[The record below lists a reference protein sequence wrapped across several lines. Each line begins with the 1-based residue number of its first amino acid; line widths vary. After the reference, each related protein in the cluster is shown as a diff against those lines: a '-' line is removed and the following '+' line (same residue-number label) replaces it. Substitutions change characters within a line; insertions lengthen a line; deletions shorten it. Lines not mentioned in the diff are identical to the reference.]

1 MVTLS
6 RLYVHPVKSM
16 RGLQL
21 SHAQVTPSGLAFDRL
36 FMLTDPQGMFITA
49 RQYPQLVQF
58 TPALLPDGLILT
70 SPDGNESVSI
80 KFSDFAEQPS
90 PTEVWGNQFTSLIAP
105 AEINHWLSGY
115 LKRDIQLRWVGE
127 DLTRRVKNQPEIPL
141 SFADGFPYLLL
152 NEASMFDLKQRCP
165 ASVKL
170 EQFRPNLVITGAEAY
185 AEDTWQTIRVGSVIF
200 DLVKPCSR
208 CVLTTVS
215 PERGRKHPS
224 GEPLKTLQSYRTAED
239 GDVDFG
245 QNMIA
250 RNSGIIRAGDSV
262 EILAT
267 KPARR
272 YCAGVV
278 IENVELPEAE
288 AQQVAI
294 TYKGREFKG
303 NNQQVLLEQLEQQGF
318 KIPYSCRAGICG
330 SCKLTMVEGEVN
342 ALKASAIGKQGK
354 ILSCSCV
361 PASDLILE

>member
-16 RGLQL
+16 RGLQV
-21 SHAQVTPSGLAFDRL
+21 SHAQATPSGLAFDRL
-36 FMLTDPQGMFITA
+36 FMLTDPQGMFLTA

-58 TPALLPDGLILT
+58 TPSLLPDGLILT
-70 SPDGNESVSI
+70 SPDGRESVSL
-80 KFSDFAEQPS
+80 KFGDFSRQAA
-90 PTEVWGNQFTSLIAP
+90 PTEVWGNQFTALIAP
-105 AEINHWLSGY
+105 AAVNDWLSAF
-115 LKRDIQLRWVGE
+115 LKREVQLRWVGPE
-127 DLTRRVKNQPEIPL
+127 MTRRVKNQPDIPL

-165 ASVKL
+165 ASVRL
-170 EQFRPNLVITGAEAY
+170 EQFRPNLVVTGAQAY
-185 AEDTWQTIRVGSVIF
+185 AEDTWQTIRVGNVIF

-224 GEPLKTLQSYRTAED
+224 GEPLKTLQGYRTADD

-250 RNSGIIRAGDSV
+250 RNTGIIRAGDSV

-267 KPARR
+267 KSARA
-272 YCAGVV
+272 YSSGIVV
-278 IENVELPEAE
+278 ENVDLPESRE
-288 AQQVAI
+288 QQVAI
-294 TYKGREFKG
+294 TYQGKSFTG
-303 NNQQVLLEQLEQQGF
+303 NNQQILLEQLEQQGF
-318 KIPYSCRAGICG
+318 RVPYSCRAGICG
-330 SCKLTMVEGEVN
+330 SCKLTMKEGEVN
-342 ALKASAIGKQGK
+342 ALKASAIGKEGK
-354 ILSCSCV
+354 ILTCSCV